1 MSCTRQ
7 LVGTIEVRKL
17 SLIEQ
22 IDLLSRDS
30 IVADIVR
37 LRRDAFK
44 LRQPVKRPQ
53 HMPYSCPAKCSKG
66 VMPRRLLSKSWTPN
80 SKTFP
85 RSLTAAVRVSVVRAA
100 IAVIPV
106 NESIVQWNT
115 SDASDSKLTTT
126 RIMSQQQVAIFEV
139 DLGRVVVSTL
149 RKPKVRFQLMLKLSN
164 CMA

>member
-1 MSCTRQ
+1 
-7 LVGTIEVRKL
+7 
-17 SLIEQ
+17 
-22 IDLLSRDS
+22 
-30 IVADIVR
+30 
-37 LRRDAFK
+37 
-44 LRQPVKRPQ
+44 
-53 HMPYSCPAKCSKG
+53 
-66 VMPRRLLSKSWTPN
+66 MPRRLLSKSWTPN